1 MYDLI
6 VIGSGPAGEKGAAQA
21 AWFGKR
27 VALIEREPVLG
38 GACVNT
44 GTVPSKTLRES
55 ALHLSGMRQR
65 GFLAAVDV
73 QLRRNITVAD
83 FMHRKQIVVEREWNR
98 IDENLKRHNVER
110 FRGSARF
117 RSAHEVEVGD
127 QVLRGEIIL
136 IATGSSPFRPP
147 NVPFDD
153 EHILDSDTILA
164 LDRIPHS
171 LAVVG
176 AGVIGCEYASIF
188 AALGVEVHLIN
199 NRPYLLPFI
208 DREIGNLLL
217 REMESRVGVIAHLGC
232 EVDSVV
238 KSAGKVSLI
247 LKNGST
253 IVAEKVLYAAGR
265 TSNVET
271 LNLEA
276 AGVKAGERGL
286 LTVNESYQTN
296 VPNIYAAGDV
306 IGFPSLAST
315 SMEQA
320 RVAMVHAFDLK
331 YKTRVASILPYGI
344 YTIPEV
350 STVGLTEEQCKEQ
363 KLDYELGRA
372 LYRNNGRGQ
381 IIGDTKGLIKI
392 VFERQTLKLLG
403 VHIVGENASE
413 LLHVGMMVMQF
424 GGTLN
429 AFIDCVFNLPTLSE
443 AYKYAAYDGLG
454 NVARRR

>member
-65 GFLAAVDV
+65 GFHAAVDV
-73 QLRRNITVAD
+73 QLRRDITVAD
-83 FMHRKQIVVEREWNR
+83 FMHRKQIVVEREWER
-98 IDENLKRHNVER
+98 IDGNLKRHNVER
-110 FRGSARF
+110 FRGEARF
-117 RSAHEVEVGD
+117 LSPHEIAVGD

-147 NVPFDD
+147 GVPFDD
-153 EHILDSDTILA
+153 EFILDSDSILR
-164 LDRIPHS
+164 LDRIPQS

-217 REMESRVGVIAHLGC
+217 AEMQDRVGVRAHMGC
-232 EVDSVV
+232 EVASVV
-238 KSAGKVSLI
+238 KSDGRVTLS
-247 LKNGST
+247 LKNGES
-253 IVAEKVLYAAGR
+253 IVADKVLYAAGR
-265 TSNVET
+265 TSNVGT

-286 LTVNESYQTN
+286 LSVNQSYQTN

-331 YKTRVASILPYGI
+331 YKTRVAAILPYGI

-350 STVGLTEEQCKEQ
+350 STVGLTEEQCKE
-363 KLDYELGRA
+363 KGIDYEVGRA
-372 LYRNNGRGQ
+372 LYRNNARGQ

-392 VFERQTLKLLG
+392 VFERTSLELLG

-429 AFIDCVFNLPTLSE
+429 AFIDCVFNFPTLSE

>member
-73 QLRRNITVAD
+73 QMRRNITVAD
-83 FMHRKQIVVEREWNR
+83 FMHRKQIVVEREWAR

-110 FRGSARF
+110 FRGAARF
-117 RSAHEVEVGD
+117 LSPHEIAVGD

-136 IATGSSPFRPP
+136 IATGSAPFRPP

-153 EHILDSDTILA
+153 EHVLDSDTILQ
-164 LDRIPHS
+164 LDRIPQS

-188 AALGVEVHLIN
+188 AALGVEVQLIN
-199 NRPYLLPFI
+199 NRPYLLPFV
-208 DREIGNLLL
+208 DREIGAILL
-217 REMESRVGVIAHLGC
+217 REMQDRVGVHAHFGC

-238 KSAGKVSLI
+238 KSHSRDHGQVSLI

-265 TSNVET
+265 TSNV
-271 LNLEA
+271 
-276 AGVKAGERGL
+276 
-286 LTVNESYQTN
+286 
-296 VPNIYAAGDV
+296 
-306 IGFPSLAST
+306 
-315 SMEQA
+315 
-320 RVAMVHAFDLK
+320 
-331 YKTRVASILPYGI
+331 
-344 YTIPEV
+344 
-350 STVGLTEEQCKEQ
+350 
-363 KLDYELGRA
+363 
-372 LYRNNGRGQ
+372 
-381 IIGDTKGLIKI
+381 
-392 VFERQTLKLLG
+392 
-403 VHIVGENASE
+403 
-413 LLHVGMMVMQF
+413 
-424 GGTLN
+424 
-429 AFIDCVFNLPTLSE
+429 
-443 AYKYAAYDGLG
+443 
-454 NVARRR
+454 